1 MSLKKRIKRGQTG
14 FVLVTALLSMMLIA
28 AFCFSFYALD
38 ATGISVA
45 IAAGERPKAAEV
57 SPRATDAG
65 GSTSDWTAEKR
76 MEEIA
81 NSIELIRKAEERG
94 YENKMM
100 ARELIRYIKV
110 VVAVLVVIAVAFPLT
125 IWLMSRKRI
134 LGLSG
139 LSPELAATL
148 LVIEERQ
155 AKLAT
160 ILKEI
165 QGEIDYLH
173 TMSVPD
179 LKNLI
184 QQAEN
189 YLKQNETDLEKA
201 GRRRSVGEGSQK

>member
-1 MSLKKRIKRGQTG
+1 MKKRIKRGQTG
-14 FVLVTALLSMMLIA
+14 SLLVTALLSITLIA
-28 AFCFSFYALD
+28 ASCFSFYALD
-38 ATGISVA
+38 ATGVSVA
-45 IAAGERPKAAEV
+45 IAAGESPNAAEV
-57 SPRATDAG
+57 SQPVTDAG
-65 GSTSDWTAEKR
+65 GSTSDWTPEKR

-139 LSPELAATL
+139 LSPELATTL

-155 AKLAT
+155 AKLAN

-189 YLKQNETDLEKA
+189 YLKQNEVDLNKA
-201 GRRRSVGEGSQK
+201 GRGRNTAETGQN